1 MENENRDAY
10 WLVHPR
16 DTGRGNDNVEAMSNH
31 YITAEEH
38 LPDEERTET
47 TLQIT
52 DAETKRI
59 FEARVRIAREPD
71 DLTDPTPLTVVAGP
85 HENVS
90 KERYIE
96 LIDEID
102 SAGINEDL
110 LRRLASDQDATSNI
124 VNTRSDDLKVVLRY
138 LVESGQYDSTA
149 EALREISF
157 QYLAENQP
165 ALLDAYEN
173 VRTEFED
180 DPLRRA
186 RSEREP

>member
-1 MENENRDAY
+1 
-10 WLVHPR
+10 
-16 DTGRGNDNVEAMSNH
+16 MSNH
-31 YITAEEH
+31 YITAEEN
-38 LPDEERTET
+38 LPGDERTET

-71 DLTDPTPLTVVAGP
+71 DLTDPHPLTVVTGP

-90 KERYIE
+90 KELHIE

-102 SAGINEDL
+102 SAGINEDF
-110 LRRLASDQDATSNI
+110 LRRLANDQETTSNI

-138 LVESGQYDSTA
+138 LVESGQYNSTA

-173 VRTEFED
+173 VRTEFEA

-186 RSEREP
+186 LSENES

>member
-1 MENENRDAY
+1 
-10 WLVHPR
+10 
-16 DTGRGNDNVEAMSNH
+16 MSNQ
-31 YITAEEH
+31 YITAADH

-59 FEARVRIAREPD
+59 FEARVRIANDPD
-71 DLTDPTPLTVVAGP
+71 ELTDPRPLTVVAGP
-85 HENVS
+85 HESVS
-90 KERYIE
+90 EQRYVE

-102 SAGINEDL
+102 AAGINEDL
-110 LRRLASDQDATSNI
+110 LRRLAADQESTSNI
-124 VNTRSDDLKVVLRY
+124 VNTRSDDLNVILRY

-149 EALREISF
+149 EALREMAF
-157 QYLAENQP
+157 QYLAANRP
-165 ALLDAYEN
+165 ALLDAYET

-186 RSEREP
+186 RSENEP

>member
-1 MENENRDAY
+1 
-10 WLVHPR
+10 
-16 DTGRGNDNVEAMSNH
+16 MSNH

-38 LPDEERTET
+38 LPNEDLTET

-59 FEARVRIAREPD
+59 FEARVRIARDPD
-71 DLTDPTPLTVVAGP
+71 ELTDPRPLRVVAGP
-85 HENVS
+85 HEDVS
-90 KERYIE
+90 EERYVE

-102 SAGINEDL
+102 SEGIDEDR
-110 LRRLASDQDATSNI
+110 LRRLAREQEMTSNI

-157 QYLAENQP
+157 QYLAENRP
-165 ALLDAYEN
+165 ALLETYED
-173 VRTEFED
+173 VRTEFEA

-186 RSEREP
+186 LTDG

>member
-1 MENENRDAY
+1 
-10 WLVHPR
+10 
-16 DTGRGNDNVEAMSNH
+16 MSNH

-38 LPDEERTET
+38 LPDEEQTET

-71 DLTDPTPLTVVAGP
+71 ELTDPQSLTVVTGP

-90 KERYIE
+90 EERYIE

-110 LRRLASDQDATSNI
+110 LRRLAADQETTSNI

-165 ALLDAYEN
+165 ALLAAYED
-173 VRTEFED
+173 VRTEFEA

-186 RSEREP
+186 LSENES

>member
-1 MENENRDAY
+1 
-10 WLVHPR
+10 
-16 DTGRGNDNVEAMSNH
+16 MSNH

-38 LPDEERTET
+38 LPDEDQTET

-59 FEARVRIAREPD
+59 FEARVRIASEPD
-71 DLTDPTPLTVVAGP
+71 ELTDPRLLRVVTGP

-90 KERYIE
+90 EERYVE

-110 LRRLASDQDATSNI
+110 LRRLANEQETTSNI

-138 LVESGQYDSTA
+138 LVESGQYESTA
-149 EALREISF
+149 EALREIAF
-157 QYLAENQP
+157 QYLAESQP
-165 ALLDAYEN
+165 ALLETYED
-173 VRTEFED
+173 VRTEFEA

-186 RSEREP
+186 LTDRE

>member
-1 MENENRDAY
+1 
-10 WLVHPR
+10 
-16 DTGRGNDNVEAMSNH
+16 MSNH

-38 LPDEERTET
+38 LPNEDLTET

-59 FEARVRIAREPD
+59 FEARVRIARDPD
-71 DLTDPTPLTVVAGP
+71 ELTDPRPLRVVAGP
-85 HENVS
+85 HEDVS
-90 KERYIE
+90 EERYVE

-102 SAGINEDL
+102 SEGIDEDR
-110 LRRLASDQDATSNI
+110 LRRLAREQEMTSNI

-157 QYLAENQP
+157 QYLAENRP
-165 ALLDAYEN
+165 ALLETYED
-173 VRTEFED
+173 VRTEFEA

-186 RSEREP
+186 LTDGE

>member
-1 MENENRDAY
+1 
-10 WLVHPR
+10 
-16 DTGRGNDNVEAMSNH
+16 MSNH

-38 LPDEERTET
+38 LPEEERTET

-59 FEARVRIAREPD
+59 FEARVRIAGEPD
-71 DLTDPTPLTVVAGP
+71 DLTDPQPLTVVTGP

-90 KERYIE
+90 EERYVE

-110 LRRLASDQDATSNI
+110 LRRLAVDQETTSNI

-165 ALLDAYEN
+165 ALLDAYED
-173 VRTEFED
+173 VRTEFEA

-186 RSEREP
+186 LSENDS

>member
-1 MENENRDAY
+1 
-10 WLVHPR
+10 
-16 DTGRGNDNVEAMSNH
+16 MSNH

-38 LPDEERTET
+38 LPDEDLTET

-59 FEARVRIAREPD
+59 FEARVRIARDPD
-71 DLTDPTPLTVVAGP
+71 ELTDPQPLRVVAGP
-85 HENVS
+85 HEDVS
-90 KERYIE
+90 EERYVE

-102 SAGINEDL
+102 SEGINEDRL
-110 LRRLASDQDATSNI
+110 HRLAREQETASNI
-124 VNTRSDDLKVVLRY
+124 VNTRSDDLKVVLHY

-157 QYLAENQP
+157 QYFAENRP
-165 ALLDAYEN
+165 ALLETYED
-173 VRTEFED
+173 VRTEFEA

-186 RSEREP
+186 LTDEE

>member
-1 MENENRDAY
+1 
-10 WLVHPR
+10 
-16 DTGRGNDNVEAMSNH
+16 MSNH

>member
-1 MENENRDAY
+1 
-10 WLVHPR
+10 
-16 DTGRGNDNVEAMSNH
+16 MSNH
-31 YITAEEH
+31 YITAAEH

-59 FEARVRIAREPD
+59 FEARVRIASEPD
-71 DLTDPTPLTVVAGP
+71 ELTDPRPLRVVTGP

-90 KERYIE
+90 EERYIE

-102 SAGINEDL
+102 SAGVNEDL
-110 LRRLASDQDATSNI
+110 LRRLASEQETASNI

-138 LVESGQYDSTA
+138 LVESGQYESTA
-149 EALREISF
+149 EALRELAF
-157 QYLAENQP
+157 QHLAENRP
-165 ALLDAYEN
+165 ALLETYEE
-173 VRTEFED
+173 VRTEFEA

-186 RSEREP
+186 LTDGE

>member
-1 MENENRDAY
+1 
-10 WLVHPR
+10 
-16 DTGRGNDNVEAMSNH
+16 MSNH

-38 LPDEERTET
+38 LPDEDLTET

-59 FEARVRIAREPD
+59 FEARVRIARDPD
-71 DLTDPTPLTVVAGP
+71 ELTDPRPLRVVAGP
-85 HENVS
+85 HEDVS
-90 KERYIE
+90 EERYVE
-96 LIDEID
+96 LIDELDSEGID
-102 SAGINEDL
+102 EDR
-110 LRRLASDQDATSNI
+110 LRRLAREQETTSNI

-157 QYLAENQP
+157 QYLAENRP
-165 ALLDAYEN
+165 ALLETYED
-173 VRTEFED
+173 VRTEFEA

-186 RSEREP
+186 LTDGE